1 MNKKIFEAGEMYLET
16 LYVLKQ
22 ELEEVRSV
30 DIVNYTGKAKSS
42 VSQALNTLKDD
53 GFITIDDN
61 GFLNFT
67 EKGEKL
73 AYKIY
78 DRHITLTEV
87 FISLGVSKE
96 QAEEDACKFEHD
108 ISEETFQAIKKH
120 LEKNKK

>member
-1 MNKKIFEAGEMYLET
+1 MNKTIFEAGEMYLET

-53 GFITIDDN
+53 GFIIIDNN
-61 GFLNFT
+61 GYLDFT
-67 EKGEKL
+67 EKGKKI
-73 AYKIY
+73 AFKIY
-78 DRHITLTEV
+78 DRHTTLTKV
-87 FISLGVSKE
+87 FVSLGVSEE

-120 LEKNKK
+120 LEKHKN